1 MDNETFLGYT
11 LSRTNM
17 LETRTRVD
25 NLGSERHCNPVIFL
39 NRVIPFPFFG
49 MKNLHAHLMSRYLLL
64 KFFPIALA
72 YDSKRKLP

>member
-39 NRVIPFPFFG
+39 NRVIPFLFWNEKLTRTFNV
-49 MKNLHAHLMSRYLLL
+49 KMSAAKVVSFCSCL
-64 KFFPIALA
+64 
-72 YDSKRKLP
+72 